1 MLRGFYTAASGMI
14 SQQRQQE
21 ALANNIANANTPG
34 YKADP
39 DNLTCLS

>member
-1 MLRGFYTAASGMI
+1 MI

-34 YKADP
+34 YKAD
-39 DNLTCLS
+39 